1 VGRAGVSLGGLGLLT
16 AGGVLAWSG
25 VNDPAGGPIA
35 AVRDLLSGKL
45 PTPGVQVSTAP
56 TGIGADLG
64 KAAAG
69 AAGAGAPRLGGQLQ
83 AAGAAS
89 QVIAVATSYLG
100 VPYVWA
106 GASRNGID
114 CSGLVLVAYRDGAG
128 ISLPHLATA
137 QMARGR
143 RVPIDQVQPGDLIGW
158 GVPGNYPHIAL
169 AVSGDRVIVA
179 PHTGAVVRY
188 EALYEKKVPG
198 FGYPDAVRIL

>member
-1 VGRAGVSLGGLGLLT
+1 MGRAGVSLGGLGLIA

-25 VNDPAGGPIA
+25 VNDPPGGPVA
-35 AVRDLLSGKL
+35 AVRDLLQGKL
-45 PTPGVQVSTAP
+45 PTPGVQVSTQP
-56 TGIGADLG
+56 VSGAVRDALN
-64 KAAAG
+64 AVNEA
-69 AAGAGAPRLGGQLQ
+69 AGAPRQGLQ
-83 AAGAAS
+83 AAGAAGR
-89 QVIAVATSYLG
+89 VVAVAQEYLG

-106 GASRNGID
+106 GASKRGID

-137 QMARGR
+137 QMARGK

-188 EALYEKKVPG
+188 EALWEKKVPG

>member
-1 VGRAGVSLGGLGLLT
+1 VSG
-16 AGGVLAWSG
+16 
-25 VNDPAGGPIA
+25 
-35 AVRDLLSGKL
+35 AVRDAL
-45 PTPGVQVSTAP
+45 
-56 TGIGADLG
+56 

-69 AAGAGAPRLGGQLQ
+69 AGGRGAPLGKGSRRP
-83 AAGAAS
+83 ARPAGS
-89 QVIAVATSYLG
+89 WRWRQDYLG

-106 GASRNGID
+106 GASKRGID

-128 ISLPHLATA
+128 ISCLIWL
-137 QMARGR
+137 R
-143 RVPIDQVQPGDLIGW
+143 RRWHAAGASRSTRSSPGDLIGW